1 MGSLPAKMCRIDA
14 LSGDTMTA
22 LLAGE
27 CAMSLRIPILALLL
41 MMLASSPHA
50 ASEEVRPETAVLL
63 ESALETA
70 PVEIDGQLLFRVR
83 GVSSFPA
90 QQRANAIRERIEKAA
105 ADPAFPSERLSAE
118 VVGNVTTIMAGQA
131 TLMIVSEADA
141 QLEHTSRDHL
151 AVLHLSRI
159 RQAIDEYRRSRTSD
173 ALVKAGLYGGGAT
186 VILALGIAVLLVL
199 NRWLDKALSRLLKN
213 RVHAVGIQ
221 SFQIL
226 RSETIWKAFHGLMLL
241 IGVATI
247 VVSAYAYLHYV
258 LALFPWTRSISN
270 DLFDLAASA
279 FEHMG
284 KSVGASIPDI
294 IVLLIIYYVCRFVL
308 RLTRHFFDAVEQKR
322 VTFTQFEPE
331 WALPTYRLV
340 RVLIFAFALIVAY
353 PYIPGSESAAFK
365 GISIFIGLVFSLGSS
380 TAISNLIAGYLMTY
394 RRVFKVGDRVKV
406 GDVTGDVIAIRLQVT
421 HLRTIKNEEVTV
433 PNSQILNGDVTN
445 FSSLAATPGLILH
458 TTVGIGYET
467 PWRQVEA
474 MLRMAAKRTVGI
486 VGDPQPFI
494 LLIALGDFA
503 ITYELNGY
511 IHDPHAIAKIHAE
524 LHRHILDV
532 FNEYG
537 VQIMTPAYER
547 DPSEPK
553 VVREEQWYAAPA
565 SSGQRTEA
573 ENADDG
579 ASPPALADQR
589 PAV

>member
-1 MGSLPAKMCRIDA
+1 
-14 LSGDTMTA
+14 
-22 LLAGE
+22 
-27 CAMSLRIPILALLL
+27 MSLRIPILTLLL
-41 MMLASSPHA
+41 MMLASSLHA

-90 QQRANAIRERIEKAA
+90 QQRADAIRERIEKVAA
-105 ADPAFPSERLSAE
+105 EPSYPSERLSAE
-118 VVGNVTTIMAGQA
+118 VVGNVTMIMAGQA

-151 AVLHLSRI
+151 AALHLSRI

-199 NRWLDKALSRLLKN
+199 NRWLDKVLSRLLKN

-226 RSETIWKAFHGLMLL
+226 RSETILKAFHGLMLL

-270 DLFDLAASA
+270 DLFDLAAGA

-294 IVLLIIYYVCRFVL
+294 LVLLIIYYVCRFVL

-380 TAISNLIAGYLMTY
+380 AAISNLIAGYLMTY

-421 HLRTIKNEEVTV
+421 HLRTIKNEEVTI
-433 PNSQILNGDVTN
+433 PNSQILNGNVTN
-445 FSSLAATPGLILH
+445 FSSMAVTPGLILH

-474 MLRMAAKRTVGI
+474 MLRMAAKRTMGI

-494 LLIALGDFA
+494 LLTALGDFA

-511 IHDPHAIAKIHAE
+511 IHDPHAIAQIHAE

-537 VQIMTPAYER
+537 VQIMTPAYES

-553 VVREEQWYAAPA
+553 VVRQEQWYSAPA

-573 ENADDG
+573 ETANDG
-579 ASPPALADQR
+579 ASPPALADQQ
-589 PAV
+589 PAGWRAR